1 MPSRFTSAPC
11 AVFLP
16 GRQEAPKLGSIL
28 YNASRR
34 RQGQQAQMRGDEK
47 DPAVEVRT
55 GLFCLN
61 KFTVTDTVTVYIAYR
76 RRQGRQARV
85 RGEEKDPAVEVR
97 TGLFCLNKFTV
108 TVTVTITVTIT
119 VLRTVARSV
128 TVGVFYSVPTESVG
142 A

>member
-34 RQGQQAQMRGDEK
+34 RQGQQAQMRGEEK

-61 KFTVTDTVTVYIAYR
+61 EFTVTDTVYIAYR

-85 RGEEKDPAVEVR
+85 RGEEKDPAVGVR